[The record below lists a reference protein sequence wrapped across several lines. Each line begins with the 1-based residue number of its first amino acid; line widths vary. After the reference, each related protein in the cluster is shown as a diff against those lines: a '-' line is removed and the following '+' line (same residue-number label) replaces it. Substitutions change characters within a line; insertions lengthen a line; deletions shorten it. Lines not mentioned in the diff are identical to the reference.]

1 MKAVGNSVIGMRRTN
16 NEDAIYINEQKNL
29 YLVADGM
36 GGCNAG
42 EVASSTAISAF
53 VEAMENAENGET
65 LDKMMSAI
73 AQCNKKVYQK
83 SRENVEFLDMGTTL
97 VAVTV
102 ENEKMFIVHVG
113 DSRVYLF
120 RENNLQQIT
129 TDHSYVME
137 LVKIGSITREEA
149 EVHPK
154 RNIITRAIGIREEVE
169 ADTVI
174 EDVKQGD
181 KLLLCTDGL
190 SNMVSKGE
198 MTKILIE
205 QCSTEEKVKKLV
217 VLANEKGGL
226 DNISLILIEILRG
239 E

>member
-97 VAVTV
+97 VAVTI

-181 KLLLCTDGL
+181 KILLCTDGL

-226 DNISLILIEILRG
+226 DNISLILIEI
-239 E
+239 

>member
-53 VEAMENAENGET
+53 VKAMENAENGEI
-65 LDKMMSAI
+65 LDKMMSAV
-73 AQCNKKVYQK
+73 AQCNKEVYQK
-83 SRENVEFLDMGTTL
+83 SRENIEFLDMGTTL
-97 VAVTV
+97 VAVTI
-102 ENEKMFIVHVG
+102 ENEKMFVVHVG

-154 RNIITRAIGIREEVE
+154 RNIITRAIGIREDVE
-169 ADTVI
+169 ADTII
-174 EDVKQGD
+174 EYMKQGD
-181 KLLLCTDGL
+181 KILLCTDGL

-226 DNISLILIEILRG
+226 DNISLILIEI
-239 E
+239 

>member
-53 VEAMENAENGET
+53 VKAMENAENGEI
-65 LDKMMSAI
+65 LDKMMSAV
-73 AQCNKKVYQK
+73 AQCNKEVYQK
-83 SRENVEFLDMGTTL
+83 SRENIEFLDMGTTL

-154 RNIITRAIGIREEVE
+154 RNIITRAIGIREDVE
-169 ADTVI
+169 ADTII
-174 EDVKQGD
+174 EDMKQGD
-181 KLLLCTDGL
+181 KILLCTDGL

-226 DNISLILIEILRG
+226 DNISLILIEI
-239 E
+239 

>member
-137 LVKIGSITREEA
+137 LVKIGGITREEA

-181 KLLLCTDGL
+181 KILLCTDGL

-226 DNISLILIEILRG
+226 DNISLILIEI
-239 E
+239 

>member
-1 MKAVGNSVIGMRRTN
+1 MKAVGNCVIGMRRTN

-53 VEAMENAENGET
+53 VEAMENAEIGET
-65 LDKMMSAI
+65 LDKMMNAV
-73 AQCNKKVYQK
+73 AECNKKVYQK
-83 SRENVEFLDMGTTL
+83 SRENIEFLDMGTTL
-97 VAVTV
+97 VAVTI
-102 ENEKMFIVHVG
+102 ENGKMFVVHVG

-154 RNIITRAIGIREEVE
+154 RNIITRAIGIREDVE

-174 EDVKQGD
+174 EDIKQGD
-181 KLLLCTDGL
+181 KILLCTDGL
-190 SNMVSKGE
+190 SNMVSKAE
-198 MTKILIE
+198 MAKILIE
-205 QCSTEEKVKKLV
+205 QCSTEEKVKKLIA
-217 VLANEKGGL
+217 LANEKGGL
-226 DNISLILIEILRG
+226 DNISLILIEI
-239 E
+239 

>member
-1 MKAVGNSVIGMRRTN
+1 MKAIGNSVIGMRRTN

-53 VEAMENAENGET
+53 VKAMENAENGEI
-65 LDKMMSAI
+65 LDKMISAV
-73 AQCNKKVYQK
+73 AQCNKEVYQK
-83 SRENVEFLDMGTTL
+83 SRENIEFLDMGTTL
-97 VAVTV
+97 VAVTI
-102 ENEKMFIVHVG
+102 ENEKMFVVHVG

-154 RNIITRAIGIREEVE
+154 RNIITRAIGIREDVE
-169 ADTVI
+169 ADTII
-174 EDVKQGD
+174 EDMKQGD
-181 KLLLCTDGL
+181 KILLCTDGL

-226 DNISLILIEILRG
+226 DNISLILIEI
-239 E
+239 

>member
-53 VEAMENAENGET
+53 VKAMENAENGEI
-65 LDKMMSAI
+65 LDKMMSEV
-73 AQCNKKVYQK
+73 AQCNKEVYQK
-83 SRENVEFLDMGTTL
+83 SRENIEFLDMGTTL
-97 VAVTV
+97 VAVTI
-102 ENEKMFIVHVG
+102 ENEKMFVVHVG

-154 RNIITRAIGIREEVE
+154 RNIITRAIGIREDVE
-169 ADTVI
+169 ADTII
-174 EDVKQGD
+174 EDMKQGD
-181 KLLLCTDGL
+181 KILLCTDGL

-226 DNISLILIEILRG
+226 DNISLILIEI
-239 E
+239 

>member
-154 RNIITRAIGIREEVE
+154 RNIIARAIGIREEVE

-181 KLLLCTDGL
+181 KILLCTDGL

-226 DNISLILIEILRG
+226 DNISLILIEI
-239 E
+239 

>member
-16 NEDAIYINEQKNL
+16 SEDAIYINEQKNL

-53 VEAMENAENGET
+53 VKAMENAENGEI
-65 LDKMMSAI
+65 LDKMMSAV
-73 AQCNKKVYQK
+73 AQCNKEVYQK
-83 SRENVEFLDMGTTL
+83 SRENIEFLDMGTTL
-97 VAVTV
+97 VAVTI
-102 ENEKMFIVHVG
+102 ENEKMFVVHVG

-154 RNIITRAIGIREEVE
+154 RNIITRAIGIREDVE
-169 ADTVI
+169 ADTII
-174 EDVKQGD
+174 EDMKQGD
-181 KLLLCTDGL
+181 KILLCTDGL

-226 DNISLILIEILRG
+226 DNISLILIEI
-239 E
+239 

>member
-53 VEAMENAENGET
+53 VKAMENAENGEI
-65 LDKMMSAI
+65 LDKMISAVT
-73 AQCNKKVYQK
+73 QCNKKVYQK
-83 SRENVEFLDMGTTL
+83 SRENIEFLDMGTTL
-97 VAVTV
+97 VAVTI
-102 ENEKMFIVHVG
+102 ENEKMFVVHVG

-154 RNIITRAIGIREEVE
+154 RNIITRAIGIREDVE
-169 ADTVI
+169 ADTII
-174 EDVKQGD
+174 EDMKQGD
-181 KLLLCTDGL
+181 KILLCTDGL

-226 DNISLILIEILRG
+226 DNISLILIEI
-239 E
+239 

>member
-137 LVKIGSITREEA
+137 LVKIGSITREECPISMFFPRFIAVPIYSLALQTASSSLLLPARNVAMA
-149 EVHPK
+149 EERVHPVPC
-154 RNIITRAIGIREEVE
+154 RLRLSI
-169 ADTVI
+169 
-174 EDVKQGD
+174 
-181 KLLLCTDGL
+181 LGL
-190 SNMVSKGE
+190 E
-198 MTKILIE
+198 
-205 QCSTEEKVKKLV
+205 
-217 VLANEKGGL
+217 
-226 DNISLILIEILRG
+226 
-239 E
+239 

>member
-65 LDKMMSAI
+65 LDKMMSAV
-73 AQCNKKVYQK
+73 AQCNKEVYQK
-83 SRENVEFLDMGTTL
+83 SRENIEFLDMGTTL

-181 KLLLCTDGL
+181 KILLCTDGL

-226 DNISLILIEILRG
+226 DNISLILIEI
-239 E
+239 

>member
-53 VEAMENAENGET
+53 VKAMENAENGEI
-65 LDKMMSAI
+65 LDKMISAV
-73 AQCNKKVYQK
+73 AQCNKEVYQK
-83 SRENVEFLDMGTTL
+83 SRENIEFLDMGTTL
-97 VAVTV
+97 VAVTI
-102 ENEKMFIVHVG
+102 ENEKMFVVHVG

-181 KLLLCTDGL
+181 KILLCTDGL

-226 DNISLILIEILRG
+226 DNISLILIEI
-239 E
+239 

>member
-53 VEAMENAENGET
+53 VKAMENAENGEI
-65 LDKMMSAI
+65 LDKMMSAV
-73 AQCNKKVYQK
+73 AQCNKEVYQK
-83 SRENVEFLDMGTTL
+83 SRENIEFLDMGTTL

-181 KLLLCTDGL
+181 KILLCTDGL

-226 DNISLILIEILRG
+226 DNISLILIEI
-239 E
+239 

>member
-1 MKAVGNSVIGMRRTN
+1 MKAVGNCVIGMRRTN

-65 LDKMMSAI
+65 LDKMMNAVVE
-73 AQCNKKVYQK
+73 CNKKVYQK
-83 SRENVEFLDMGTTL
+83 SRENIEFLDMGTTL
-97 VAVTV
+97 VAVTI
-102 ENEKMFIVHVG
+102 ENGKMFVVHVG

-154 RNIITRAIGIREEVE
+154 RNIITRAIGIREDVE

-174 EDVKQGD
+174 EDIKQGD
-181 KLLLCTDGL
+181 KILLCTDGL
-190 SNMVSKGE
+190 SNMVSKAE
-198 MTKILIE
+198 MAKILIE
-205 QCSTEEKVKKLV
+205 QCSTEEKVKKLIA
-217 VLANEKGGL
+217 LANEKGGL
-226 DNISLILIEILRG
+226 DNISLILIEI
-239 E
+239 